1 MHYTCKES
9 NNRKPWFVVDTPI
22 FKTERAKPTRFICSR
37 QAPAERWIQTVWAL
51 IFLSTWQGH
60 GVSRSINCYSGYICN
75 DWEWD
80 NYVGNKADSLQYMSS
95 SQLKFWL
102 GQKPDPLPST
112 RTLPNALQ
120 TEVRGLGWIFRPT
133 SSHEPTAFSVVIWP
147 FQWGI
152 CCILNPSPT
161 LLHLP
166 MPSPQYMSL
175 LSTKFS
181 SLFYMIARS

>member
-1 MHYTCKES
+1 MNFKNIFIKIKDFVTDALFPKDIKCIFC
-9 NNRKPWFVVDTPI
+9 NRDTP
-22 FKTERAKPTRFICSR
+22 
-37 QAPAERWIQTVWAL
+37 
-51 IFLSTWQGH
+51 
-60 GVSRSINCYSGYICN
+60 SGYICN